1 MKRLSSGNK
10 SHNRSRFVL
19 EVYSTLLYDDCQRM
33 GNRMRIFTGSGL
45 IVVLATFIAIQTL
58 YASNLDADNEDS
70 VVYKLGSICVESPW
84 SFESLGKNVG
94 AVFLAISAQEG
105 FSDRLISAHSPQSMR
120 VEIHD
125 ILIKSGIM
133 VMEEAEAE
141 KLMFNSDSSLELK
154 QHGLHV
160 MLMGLQNPLTPESEL
175 QLALEFEKS
184 GTIEMEVAVR
194 ELSDTPIQYSLVCE

>member
-1 MKRLSSGNK
+1 M
-10 SHNRSRFVL
+10 RSECALGTQLVANL
-19 EVYSTLLYDDCQRM
+19 E
-33 GNRMRIFTGSGL
+33 NRMRIFTGSGL
-45 IVVLATFIAIQTL
+45 IVVLATLIAIQSP
-58 YASNLDADNEDS
+58 YASNLDADKDDS
-70 VVYKLGSICVESPW
+70 VVYKSGAICVESPW
-84 SFESLGKNVG
+84 SFESLGKKVG

-125 ILIKSGIM
+125 ILIKNGIM

-141 KLMFNSDSSLELK
+141 KLMFNSDSPLELK

-175 QLALEFEKS
+175 QLSLEFEKS

-194 ELSDTPIQYSLVCE
+194 ELSDTPLQHGLVCE

>member
-1 MKRLSSGNK
+1 ME
-10 SHNRSRFVL
+10 NRI
-19 EVYSTLLYDDCQRM
+19 
-33 GNRMRIFTGSGL
+33 RIFTELGL
-45 IVVLATFIAIQTL
+45 IVVLATFIAIESP
-58 YASNLDADNEDS
+58 YASNLDADNDDS

-84 SFESLGKNVG
+84 SLESLGKKVG

-105 FSDRLISAHSPQSMR
+105 FTDRLISAHSPQSLR

-125 ILIKSGIM
+125 ILIKNGIM

-141 KLMFNSDSSLELK
+141 KLMFNSDSPLELK
-154 QHGLHV
+154 QHGLHI

-175 QLALEFEKS
+175 QLVLEFEKS

-194 ELSDTPIQYSLVCE
+194 ELSDTPTQYSSVCE